1 MEKDI
6 KILKIWWSKNNMDV
20 ITNKLEKKKIEIN
33 EGMILW
39 TFPKCYEQIHRLEDR
54 IRWTG

>member
-20 ITNKLEKKKIEIN
+20 ITNKLEEKNEIN

-39 TFPKCYEQIHRLEDR
+39 TFPKCYEQIRRLEDR

>member
-20 ITNKLEKKKIEIN
+20 ITNKLEKKIEIN

-39 TFPKCYEQIHRLEDR
+39 TFPKCYEQIHRLLEDR